1 MQAVSGQ
8 EEVKFEY
15 RGHDVTLFLAGPHN
29 LDADEGFDVTID
41 ISKGLEEV
49 RSRWRES
56 SITHKLRE
64 DAVRVGTSVA
74 RNEIYGLFS
83 PSI

>member
-1 MQAVSGQ
+1 MQTESCQ

-15 RGHDVTLFLAGPHN
+15 GGYDVTIFLEGPLN
-29 LDADEGFDVTID
+29 LDTDEGFDVTID
-41 ISKGLEEV
+41 ITRGLSKV

-64 DAVRVGTSVA
+64 DAERVGTSIA
-74 RNEIYGLFS
+74 RNEIDGLF
-83 PSI
+83 